1 MNAVN
6 QSEINNNVFLNANE
20 EMMNNSIMNNSFQSN
35 GSLKSF
41 DREVQAK
48 TKTILRRNI
57 FGRYKNS
64 PYLKGSPYTS
74 H

>member
-1 MNAVN
+1 M
-6 QSEINNNVFLNANE
+6 ID
-20 EMMNNSIMNNSFQSN
+20 NSIMNNSFQSN